1 MNILES
7 FDMIQ
12 WFFPLGELPPKAFQP
27 IAIAMGT
34 SGSRDTACFSG
45 VGSTARRR
53 ADVQISPA
61 EPMIVTVCGA
71 AGQIGDLAEHGRSLM
86 NTLVNVFFKQML
98 LLQGMIENWKAK
110 RQRESRWGAG
120 FKESWC
126 VLVHWWTCLT
136 LSRITLL
143 VNSCNWHQY
152 DGPVFY
158 FVMFCCLRSQD
169 IPSCQWSHLVVCLG
183 HGGFPLQ
190 CLDLNIPEVM
200 ERTWTALEVEGML
213 VHDSWFTEGR
223 LPPTRACKGQVGC
236 AIPLIGRMIDA
247 LSHWPN
253 AWSCFVLRAGN
264 LI

>member
-1 MNILES
+1 
-7 FDMIQ
+7 
-12 WFFPLGELPPKAFQP
+12 
-27 IAIAMGT
+27 MGT

-86 NTLVNVFFKQML
+86 NTLVNVFFKQMF

-126 VLVHWWTCLT
+126 VLVQWWTFLT

-183 HGGFPLQ
+183 HGGFPY
-190 CLDLNIPEVM
+190 
-200 ERTWTALEVEGML
+200 
-213 VHDSWFTEGR
+213 
-223 LPPTRACKGQVGC
+223 
-236 AIPLIGRMIDA
+236 
-247 LSHWPN
+247 N
-253 AWSCFVLRAGN
+253 AW
-264 LI
+264 I